1 MKLIILDRDGVINH
15 ESTEFVK
22 SAEEWIAL
30 PGSIEAIAK
39 LFHAGYKVV
48 VATNQSGLG
57 RGLFDIHALH
67 AMHKK
72 LQLELQP
79 LGANIDAFFICPHHP
94 DEDCDCR
101 KPKPGLFNEIKRRY
115 GIEPHGIYAVGDSL
129 RDLQASSA
137 AGFTPWLVLTGN
149 GEKTL
154 TKGGLPPHTRVSHSL
169 MDVAEILTKEL
180 SSNKETGTS
189 IHD

>member
-15 ESTEFVK
+15 ESAEFIK
-22 SAEEWIAL
+22 SADEWVAL
-30 PGSIEAIAK
+30 PESIEAIAK

-79 LGANIDAFFICPHHP
+79 LGANVDAFFVCPHHP
-94 DEDCDCR
+94 DETCDCR

-115 GIEPHGIYAVGDSL
+115 GIEPQGVYAVGDSL
-129 RDLQASSA
+129 RDLQASA
-137 AGFTPWLVLTGN
+137 TAGFSPWLVLTGN

-154 TKGGLPPHTRVSHSL
+154 AKGALPPNTRISRNL
-169 MDVAEILTKEL
+169 MEVAETLIKELPSTKEPI
-180 SSNKETGTS
+180 TT
-189 IHD
+189 ID